1 MFLFKLTY
9 CCKYNLTIALK
20 IVFAI
25 LCFVVLFPFYA
36 PANTPFE
43 ERRSDLIIIEDAK
56 TLERKADSL
65 KLSRQYLKALDFY
78 LKSIFEYKKDKSFES
93 LSTVNEKVA
102 DLYKEWGIYEKAVEY
117 YSKALDSITAKDKK
131 NTPKRVEL
139 LNNRAYSFFR
149 NNELDRAAEDYVQVL
164 KLIDA
169 QESPDFYISI
179 LKSLSI
185 VYETDELFVSSL
197 NCQLEV
203 LDLEEKRK
211 NDIGQAVACNNIGM
225 LYKRINKLDE
235 ALFYLFKSRDLYF
248 SEQQKNKLEHY
259 ESLSKIFTNI
269 GLVYMD
275 RGENSTAI
283 RSFQQALDINK
294 ILKSTQKQAKLL
306 TLISQAH
313 YKLGN
318 FKEAEKTVQQ
328 ALVIAEKYKDY
339 DNLVQCYKVLSTMF
353 EHKNQHTR
361 ALKFYKYYL
370 TYKDSA
376 DSRFMNQLIDDFRSR
391 QLAERKERETSLQIR
406 DLEIQNLELNQYKI
420 QAEQNEKDLKLLL
433 QKKEFENFVLQ
444 NKQLEESRKLELE
457 RRELQ
462 LREIELEQQNR
473 EKQIELLKK
482 DSRIKMLALN
492 KKELEAK
499 ERAKTIA
506 MLTQEKKIRE
516 LQLKKERNLRIYFI
530 GSISLLFILVAVS
543 AAAFYQ
549 KKRANELL
557 EKQNQHIHQ
566 QKEEINQQK
575 QLLEDNQT
583 KLQTTLA
590 QLNDSINYAKIIQD
604 AIMPDVQEV
613 KNYLPDFFTFYLPR
627 DVVSGDFFW
636 FDEIDGKLIIAAAD
650 CTGHGVPGAIMST
663 MGGSLLT
670 QIVSEN
676 KVTEPHIILQ
686 QLNKGISSI
695 LLEKGSNKDN
705 YEGMEIALVTIDLP
719 SHTLWFA
726 GAKRPLYYFHNQEM
740 IEIKGN
746 NHFIG
751 WRQEITFDLHRISI
765 KKGDR
770 FFMFSDGY
778 ADQLGEKTG
787 KRLMTKNFAL
797 WLKEI
802 AVMPAEEQEREL
814 RNRFFEWKGTMQQLD
829 DVMVLGFSIPK

>member
-1 MFLFKLTY
+1 MLLFKLTH
-9 CCKYNLTIALK
+9 CCKYNLATAHK
-20 IVFAI
+20 IVFTV
-25 LCFVVLFPFYA
+25 LYFFVLFPFYVA
-36 PANTPFE
+36 AHTTSD
-43 ERRSDLIIIEDAK
+43 ERRSDLILEDAE

-78 LKSIFEYKKDKSFES
+78 LKSMFEYEKGKSFES
-93 LSTVNEKVA
+93 LITVNEKVA

-117 YSKALDSITAKDKK
+117 YSKALDSVAIKDKK
-131 NTPKRVEL
+131 NTPKKVEL

-149 NNELDRAAEDYVQVL
+149 NNELDKAAEDYVQVL

-169 QESPDFYISI
+169 QESPDLYVSI

-185 VYETDELFVSSL
+185 VYEADELFVSSL

-203 LDLEEKRK
+203 LELEEKRK
-211 NDIGQAVACNNIGM
+211 NNIGQAVACNNIGV
-225 LYKRINKLDE
+225 LYKRINKLDK
-235 ALFYLFKSRDLYF
+235 ALFYLFKSRDFYF

-259 ESLSKIFTNI
+259 ESLSKIFTEI

-275 RGENSTAI
+275 KGENSTAI
-283 RSFQQALDINK
+283 QSFQQALDVNK
-294 ILKSTQKQAKLL
+294 ILRSPKEQAKLL

-318 FKEAEKTVQQ
+318 FKEAEETVQQ

-339 DNLVQCYKVLSTMF
+339 ENLVQCYKVLSTMF

-376 DSRFMNQLIDDFRSR
+376 DNRFMNQLIDDFRSR

-420 QAEQNEKDLKLLL
+420 QAEQNEKDLKLLI
-433 QKKEFENFVLQ
+433 QKQEFQNLLLQ
-444 NKQLEESRKLELE
+444 NKQLEESRKLELK

-482 DSRIKMLALN
+482 DSKIKMLALN
-492 KKELEAK
+492 KKELDAK
-499 ERAKTIA
+499 ERTKAIA

-530 GSISLLFILVAVS
+530 GSISLLFVLVAVS
-543 AAAFYQ
+543 AAAFYN

-557 EKQNQHIHQ
+557 EKQNQHIHE

-575 QLLEDNQT
+575 QLLEYNQT

-604 AIMPDVQEV
+604 AIMPNVQDV

-627 DVVSGDFFW
+627 DIVSGDFFW
-636 FDEIDGKLIIAAAD
+636 FDEIKGKLILAAAD

-663 MGGSLLT
+663 MGGSLLN

-676 KVTEPHIILQ
+676 KVTEPHLILQ

-695 LLEKGSNKDN
+695 LLQKGSNKDN
-705 YEGMEIALVTIDLP
+705 YEGMEIALVTIDLS

-726 GAKRPLYYFHNQEM
+726 GAKRPLYYFNKQEM

-751 WRQEITFDLHRISI
+751 WRQETTFDLHRLSV

-787 KRLMTKNFAL
+787 KRLTTKNFSL

-802 AVMPAEEQEREL
+802 AVMPAEAQEREL